1 MEVRDNIMTILKS
14 ITPIRYKFSK
24 EYKQLDKA
32 FKSMSLQNLMKSLD
46 YHPKLR
52 DEFAPSP
59 EFLNNKNKYEINFK
73 NSNEY
78 IKELSDLNNL
88 PLIVNNKNC
97 LKNGQFNDE
106 YDINPLNNKD
116 EKKKLLDEKERRKRE
131 RLEERLRRFK
141 LWKES
146 DSNTDS
152 LKYNPNYDFIKKKV
166 FSVHIRPP
174 SVKKVR
180 ISKAENE
187 KNDDKKKKNLS
198 GNNTTLNNT
207 QNQNI
212 TQSQNINQNQTQI
225 AITFD
230 KNKNDPN
237 NINITMNNIH
247 NPNVKESGNK
257 NHSLIMNDS
266 HSNRS
271 NSSRK
276 RYKELNNNFSSKTIS
291 RNILKTKAKVMNL
304 KNRLKVYDKNSSTNS
319 DYNTIEINKSTN
331 IEDVSLFHQDREKFS
346 SIHSMRNINN
356 NNKNTY
362 LPKIS
367 KKIKRPLKSRTKR
380 NNGIKYSIYFKKML
394 GRKDDL
400 FGEQAKNVIAYCP
413 NYDFFRPHIPTTTFK
428 YKKNDND
435 YKKYVTGKIIRGYK
449 YSPEKYFVFEYK
461 KNKPKKINLIRER
474 LKIIEKKKKKV
485 E

>member
-46 YHPKLR
+46 YHPKLK

-88 PLIVNNKNC
+88 PLIANNKNC

-106 YDINPLNNKD
+106 YDINSLNNKE
-116 EKKKLLDEKERRKRE
+116 EKKKIMEEKERRKRE

-174 SVKKVR
+174 TVKKVR
-180 ISKAENE
+180 IPKAENE
-187 KNDDKKKKNLS
+187 KNDDKKKKNLAA
-198 GNNTTLNNT
+198 NNTLNNT

-212 TQSQNINQNQTQI
+212 TQSQNLNQNQTQI

-237 NINITMNNIH
+237 NNINITMNNIR
-247 NPNVKESGNK
+247 NPNLKESGN
-257 NHSLIMNDS
+257 NNNSLTLNDS
-266 HSNRS
+266 GSNRS
-271 NSSRK
+271 SSSK
-276 RYKELNNNFSSKTIS
+276 LRYKELKNNFSTKSIS
-291 RNILKTKAKVMNL
+291 RNVSKNKEKMQNL
-304 KNRLKVYDKNSSTNS
+304 KNRLKVFHKNSSTNS
-319 DYNTIEINKSTN
+319 DINTIEINKSTN
-331 IEDVSLFHQDREKFS
+331 IEDLSLIHQDREKYS
-346 SIHSMRNINN
+346 SIHSMRNINS
-356 NNKNTY
+356 NKNIY
-362 LPKIS
+362 LPKIV
-367 KKIKRPLKSRTKR
+367 KKIKKPLKSRTKR
-380 NNGIKYSIYFKKML
+380 NNGIKHSIYFKKML

-428 YKKNDND
+428 YKKNDED

-461 KNKPKKINLIRER
+461 KNKPKKLNLIRER
-474 LKIIEKKKKKV
+474 LKMIEILKKKV

>member
-52 DEFAPSP
+52 DEFTPSP

-106 YDINPLNNKD
+106 YDVNPLNNKD

-187 KNDDKKKKNLS
+187 KNEDKKKKNLV

-237 NINITMNNIH
+237 NINITMNNIQ

-271 NSSRK
+271 NSSRM

-356 NNKNTY
+356 NKNIY
-362 LPKIS
+362 LPKIT

-380 NNGIKYSIYFKKML
+380 NNGIKHSIYFKKML

-428 YKKNDND
+428 YKKNDDD

-474 LKIIEKKKKKV
+474 LKIIEILKKKV